1 MSEVSNRNNDAAASR
16 KNDAAESHT
25 NDAAA
30 SHKNNAAAKSS
41 PLGGGSLWGK
51 LLKFGVPLA
60 ISVALC
66 VMLFRNVDMAEMM
79 RIIREDCD
87 FRYIGLSVL
96 IGIIPII
103 VRAQRWGI
111 QLRAIDVNPPFRILF
126 YSIFGTYAFN
136 IVFPRLGEV
145 WRSGYIAYRQ
155 DAPFSEVFGSMVADR
170 LADTVTVALLTVF
183 TFVVA
188 SAGVGAYLAQ
198 NENTYRAV
206 VATLT
211 SPWLWLGVV
220 AAVAVGITMFV
231 VLRRHPALV
240 AAKAQ
245 LRKLWQGFAALATM
259 EHKGLWLLLTVAVW
273 GCYFVQLLVAFFAF
287 DFTADIVY
295 NHGITA
301 VLLTFVLSSISM
313 GVPSNGGI
321 GPWQWAVIFALGI
334 YGLEQAR
341 AGAFANLVL
350 GCNTLLLIA
359 LGIFTFI
366 CVARQN
372 HTSKISNNK

>member
-1 MSEVSNRNNDAAASR
+1 MLKRLIIGYFLPIFRKKVNEKGKNSVVSTAM
-16 KNDAAESHT
+16 KYV
-25 NDAAA
+25 
-30 SHKNNAAAKSS
+30 
-41 PLGGGSLWGK
+41 
-51 LLKFGVPLA
+51 FPLA
-60 ISVALC
+60 VSVALC
-66 VMLFRNVDMAEMM
+66 WLLFRDIDFGAMWQVIVGQCRPQWILLGLGISILSHVFRAM
-79 RIIREDCD
+79 RWR
-87 FRYIGLSVL
+87 L
-96 IGIIPII
+96 
-103 VRAQRWGI
+103 
-111 QLRAIDVNPPFRILF
+111 QLRALGVDVSLWTLTL
-126 YSIFGTYAFN
+126 SIFGTYAVN
-136 IVFPRLGEV
+136 LVFPRLGEV
-145 WRSGYIAYRQ
+145 WRTDYVARRSGASF
-155 DAPFSEVFGSMVADR
+155 AEVFGSMVSDR

-183 TFVVA
+183 TLVVA
-188 SAGVGAYLAQ
+188 STGVGAYLAQ
-198 NENTYRAV
+198 NENTYHAV

-245 LRKLWQGFAALATM
+245 LRKLWQGFASLAKM

-273 GCYFVQLLVAFFAF
+273 GCYFIQLLVAFFAF

-334 YGLEQAR
+334 YGLDQAR

-350 GCNTLLLIA
+350 GCNTLLLIV

-372 HTSKISNNK
+372 HTSKFSNNK

>member
-1 MSEVSNRNNDAAASR
+1 MVSTAT
-16 KNDAAESHT
+16 KYV
-25 NDAAA
+25 
-30 SHKNNAAAKSS
+30 
-41 PLGGGSLWGK
+41 
-51 LLKFGVPLA
+51 FPLA
-60 ISVALC
+60 VSVALC
-66 VMLFRNVDMAEMM
+66 WLLFRDIDFSTMWEVIVGECRPQWILLGLAISILSHMFRAM
-79 RIIREDCD
+79 RWRM
-87 FRYIGLSVL
+87 
-96 IGIIPII
+96 
-103 VRAQRWGI
+103 
-111 QLRAIDVNPPFRILF
+111 QLRALGVEVSLWTLTL
-126 YSIFGTYAFN
+126 SIFGTYAVN
-136 IVFPRLGEV
+136 LVFPRLGEV
-145 WRSGYIAYRQ
+145 WRTDYVARRSGASF
-155 DAPFSEVFGSMVADR
+155 AEVFGSMVADR
-170 LADTVTVALLTVF
+170 LADTVTVALLTMF

-220 AAVAVGITMFV
+220 AAVAVGFTMFI

-259 EHKGLWLLLTVAVW
+259 EYKGLWLLLTVAVW

-295 NHGITA
+295 DHGLAA

-334 YGLEQAR
+334 YGLDQAR

-359 LGIFTFI
+359 LGVFTFL
-366 CVARQN
+366 CVAHQN
-372 HTSKISNNK
+372 HPAKIKNNQ

>member
-1 MSEVSNRNNDAAASR
+1 MKYV
-16 KNDAAESHT
+16 
-25 NDAAA
+25 
-30 SHKNNAAAKSS
+30 
-41 PLGGGSLWGK
+41 
-51 LLKFGVPLA
+51 FPLA
-60 ISVALC
+60 VSVALC
-66 VMLFRNVDMAEMM
+66 WLLFRDIDFSTMWAVIVGECRPQWILLGLGISILSHVFRAM
-79 RIIREDCD
+79 RWR
-87 FRYIGLSVL
+87 L
-96 IGIIPII
+96 
-103 VRAQRWGI
+103 
-111 QLRAIDVNPPFRILF
+111 QLRALGVEVSLWTLTL
-126 YSIFGTYAFN
+126 SIFGTYAVN
-136 IVFPRLGEV
+136 LVFPRLGEV
-145 WRSGYIAYRQ
+145 WRTDYVARRSGASF
-155 DAPFSEVFGSMVADR
+155 AEVFGSMVADR

-245 LRKLWQGFAALATM
+245 LRKLWQGFASLATM
-259 EHKGLWLLLTVAVW
+259 PHKGLWLLLTVAVW
-273 GCYFVQLLVAFFAF
+273 GCYFIQLLVAFFAF

-295 NHGITA
+295 DHGITA

-350 GCNTLLLIA
+350 GCNTLLLIG

-366 CVARQN
+366 CVARQKQPL
-372 HTSKISNNK
+372 KISNNK

>member
-1 MSEVSNRNNDAAASR
+1 MKYV
-16 KNDAAESHT
+16 
-25 NDAAA
+25 
-30 SHKNNAAAKSS
+30 
-41 PLGGGSLWGK
+41 
-51 LLKFGVPLA
+51 FPLA
-60 ISVALC
+60 VSVALC
-66 VMLFRNVDMAEMM
+66 WLLFRDIDFGTMWAVIVGECRPQWILLGMGISILSHVFRAM
-79 RIIREDCD
+79 RWR
-87 FRYIGLSVL
+87 L
-96 IGIIPII
+96 
-103 VRAQRWGI
+103 
-111 QLRAIDVNPPFRILF
+111 QLRALGVEVSLWTLTL
-126 YSIFGTYAFN
+126 SIFGTYAVN
-136 IVFPRLGEV
+136 LVFPRLGEV
-145 WRSGYIAYRQ
+145 WRTDYVARRSGASF
-155 DAPFSEVFGSMVADR
+155 AEVFGSMVADR

-245 LRKLWQGFAALATM
+245 LRKLWQGFASLGKM
-259 EHKGLWLLLTVAVW
+259 QHKGLWLLLTVAVW

-287 DFTADIVY
+287 DFTADIVF
-295 NHGITA
+295 NHGVIA

-366 CVARQN
+366 SVARQN

>member
-1 MSEVSNRNNDAAASR
+1 MKYV
-16 KNDAAESHT
+16 
-25 NDAAA
+25 
-30 SHKNNAAAKSS
+30 
-41 PLGGGSLWGK
+41 
-51 LLKFGVPLA
+51 FPLA
-60 ISVALC
+60 VSVALC
-66 VMLFRNVDMAEMM
+66 WLLFRDIDFGTMWAVIVGECRPQWILLGMA
-79 RIIREDCD
+79 I
-87 FRYIGLSVL
+87 SVL
-96 IGIIPII
+96 SH
-103 VRAQRWGI
+103 VFRAMRWRL
-111 QLRAIDVNPPFRILF
+111 QLRALGVDVSLWTLTL
-126 YSIFGTYAFN
+126 SIFGTYAVN
-136 IVFPRLGEV
+136 LVFPRLGEV
-145 WRSGYIAYRQ
+145 WRTDYVARRSGASF
-155 DAPFSEVFGSMVADR
+155 AEVFGSMVADR

-198 NENTYRAV
+198 NEHTYRAV

-220 AAVAVGITMFV
+220 AAIAVSITMIV

-245 LRKLWQGFAALATM
+245 LRKLWQGFASLATM
-259 EHKGLWLLLTVAVW
+259 PHKGLWLLLTVAVW
-273 GCYFVQLLVAFFAF
+273 GCYFIQLFVAFFAF
-287 DFTADIVY
+287 DFTADIVFT
-295 NHGITA
+295 HGITA